1 MGPRVWTRCSE
12 DLKKKKKKG
21 KKCLSKSR
29 CSCATG
35 ITMTRCGVCD
45 AVQNE
50 SVGASRLSPWVTSG
64 PPPDSTSSDAGQ
76 MFPIISYAR
85 NLLLPRQQPEKGLA
99 VGATMGES
107 RFRTGLLIDS
117 LALSDAIYRHGNPLR
132 LSLYLLSLLLLLFL
146 LENVFARVSLS
157 VRASRVAYL
166 HFPLFVPFS
175 FVEGN
180 VSKRGIVSLVR
191 YSRVN
196 CTIIVNCFD
205 STYLSKDAFLNW
217 K

>member
-12 DLKKKKKKG
+12 DLKKKKRREKNAY
-21 KKCLSKSR
+21 R
-29 CSCATG
+29 NQWCSCATG

-166 HFPLFVPFS
+166 RFPPSICSIFVR
-175 FVEGN
+175 
-180 VSKRGIVSLVR
+180 RGK
-191 YSRVN
+191 
-196 CTIIVNCFD
+196 C
-205 STYLSKDAFLNW
+205 
-217 K
+217 

>member
-12 DLKKKKKKG
+12 DLKKKKKRREKNAY
-21 KKCLSKSR
+21 R
-29 CSCATG
+29 NQWCSCATG

-132 LSLYLLSLLLLLFL
+132 LSLYLLSLLLSSSSSFLFGK
-146 LENVFARVSLS
+146 RVCSS
-157 VRASRVAYL
+157 FPVRSSIPRGE
-166 HFPLFVPFS
+166 PPFS
-175 FVEGN
+175 SICSIFVR
-180 VSKRGIVSLVR
+180 RGK
-191 YSRVN
+191 
-196 CTIIVNCFD
+196 C
-205 STYLSKDAFLNW
+205 
-217 K
+217 

>member
-132 LSLYLLSLLLLLFL
+132 LSLYLLSLLLSSSSSSFP
-146 LENVFARVSLS
+146 FGKRVCSS
-157 VRASRVAYL
+157 FPVRSSIPRGV
-166 HFPLFVPFS
+166 PPFS
-175 FVEGN
+175 SICSIFVR
-180 VSKRGIVSLVR
+180 RGK
-191 YSRVN
+191 
-196 CTIIVNCFD
+196 C
-205 STYLSKDAFLNW
+205 
-217 K
+217 